1 MSLGYIQTGAAFLP
15 QGKVST
21 LASQNIKALDGWMS
35 LATIGKILEEDTIP
49 NEFVS
54 SQRAFYWRGKAF
66 HFLHFFKVTFLLD
79 VIAFFCFPPTIFPQV
94 FVCTRWAT
102 SSQGSIFSSLK
113 HQQSEVFS
121 FADVSLDSP
130 LTLFTG
136 DVAAPVVFAVAPLH
150 HFVHVGVV
158 ASAAAHQVT
167 AVTPIGGLVALP
179 GGKETWWVS
188 VKPSRAF
195 WTNDDKLCNWTY

>member
-54 SQRAFYWRGKAF
+54 SQRAFYWWGKAF

-79 VIAFFCFPPTIFPQV
+79 VIAFFFFFLLPSF
-94 FVCTRWAT
+94 FK
-102 SSQGSIFSSLK
+102 SLSVQDERHLVK
-113 HQQSEVFS
+113 EVFS
-121 FADVSLDSP
+121 L
-130 LTLFTG
+130 L
-136 DVAAPVVFAVAPLH
+136 
-150 HFVHVGVV
+150 
-158 ASAAAHQVT
+158 
-167 AVTPIGGLVALP
+167 
-179 GGKETWWVS
+179 
-188 VKPSRAF
+188 
-195 WTNDDKLCNWTY
+195 